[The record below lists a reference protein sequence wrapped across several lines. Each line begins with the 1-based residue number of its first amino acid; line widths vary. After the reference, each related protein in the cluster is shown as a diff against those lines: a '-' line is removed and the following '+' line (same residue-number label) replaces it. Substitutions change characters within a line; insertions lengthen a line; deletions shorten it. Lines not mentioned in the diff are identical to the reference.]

1 MTFSFTSDGLP
12 GKAKPSK
19 SSASDGTVDE
29 KKRRRM
35 ESNRESAR
43 RSRQKKQQHLDGL
56 IKQVGSLTREND
68 EFRKKISE
76 LTALFAAMDARN
88 EVLKAEKDRL
98 ATRLEALENTIEI
111 ASAVKGSSSSQNGE
125 VLYEVSDDPMMKPW
139 KLPRYS
145 LPIAASS
152 GFGCFDFDD

>member
-1 MTFSFTSDGLP
+1 MTFSISSDEF
-12 GKAKPSK
+12 KAK
-19 SSASDGTVDE
+19 SSASEGCADE

-56 IKQVGSLTREND
+56 IRQVGSLMREND
-68 EFRKKISE
+68 ECNKRIEDF
-76 LTALFAAMDARN
+76 TALFAAMDAKN

-98 ATRLEALENTIEI
+98 AARLEALENIIEI
-111 ASAVKGSSSSQNGE
+111 ANVVKGSSSEIGE
-125 VLYEVSDDPMMKPW
+125 ALYEVSDDPMMKPW

-145 LPIAASS
+145 LPIDASS
-152 GFGCFDFDD
+152 GFQNFYVDN